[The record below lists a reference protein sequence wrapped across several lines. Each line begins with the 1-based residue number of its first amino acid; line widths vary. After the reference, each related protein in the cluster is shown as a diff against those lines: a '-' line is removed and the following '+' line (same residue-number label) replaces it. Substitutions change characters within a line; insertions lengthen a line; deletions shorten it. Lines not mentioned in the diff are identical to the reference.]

1 MYTYLSSDQI
11 DMVISRL
18 ATDEEWQKSA
28 ISPEFRQA
36 LIAHLWEE
44 QAELILDRVV
54 EDVQKETKKPKKSSR
69 TRKSKKVQAEPEG
82 EHA

>member
-28 ISPEFRQA
+28 ISSEFRQA
-36 LIAHLWEE
+36 LIGHLWEE

-69 TRKSKKVQAEPEG
+69 TRKPKKVQAEPEG